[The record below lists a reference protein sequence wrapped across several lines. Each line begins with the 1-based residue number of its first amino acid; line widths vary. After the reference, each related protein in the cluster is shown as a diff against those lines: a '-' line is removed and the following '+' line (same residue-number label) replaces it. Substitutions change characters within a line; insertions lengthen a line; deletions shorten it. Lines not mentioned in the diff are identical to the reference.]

1 LKLSD
6 KRTHAERAPELIA
19 TLFFPAIRSEI
30 LFFVIVVFGGKK
42 KIIKRGSRCKHG
54 NRIGCVT
61 LTII

>member
-30 LFFVIVVFGGKK
+30 LFFCVVVFGGKK
-42 KIIKRGSRCKHG
+42 KYNKKGEQ
-54 NRIGCVT
+54 V
-61 LTII
+61 